1 MMKKY
6 IKGCIGTFIFV
17 LLFMVYVVPVYAAGI
32 TSIKSYICPN
42 TEDLSTYSA
51 DNCAISLQDGDY
63 DSLTEIT
70 SSDTVPEFYDQ
81 DNGKKTIIIVE
92 AQLDTNNVSNVSNY
106 NVSYQYDISK
116 LQLIYADRDL
126 TQFPVTKDRKGRI
139 TAYNWNVG
147 VVYGN
152 LGGAEVYGSGQEAP
166 ENSEVQPGII
176 KVTAGTQTA
185 GEYLLPTDDAPGPYS
200 IYLAFEVKDDAK
212 GESSIK
218 FYDAYPKKQW
228 DQLATYNSGTI
239 GDADIIADVEST
251 FTIGSSVE
259 VPAAITKL
267 EVYDNSSKSKL
278 YPFGIPGS
286 TYPATYNSDTH
297 SYDLYLPAGTSSIYI
312 HSEYSDGASVSG
324 DIGTKVLSAGT
335 ASFVITG
342 TIDGEPSVYTIT
354 YHVPNNKLTG
364 DYVNYVPNGLKSDGT
379 WVNPKVF
386 SPTTTN
392 YSIYLTPAQAASVSV
407 SATVADANGGIETK
421 FKGTTKTAKTQTTT
435 VNETLTNVQSGD
447 TYQVISYGADCFGD
461 YATAMGSCEGTT
473 YTITYKV
480 IDRTFSSISIVG
492 VEDNTTYGVNSFN
505 PATKSYTVYV
515 PASVTSVKYGA
526 IPTDSTSTGAI
537 EISSSENSK
546 ALNYGNNTITLVG
559 ETNTGDESDTYTE
572 TYTITVYRLSDD
584 ASIPV
589 ENFTSSQGTL
599 SQNGTDSVSGN
610 VTTREYDLHVA
621 SSTTSTNFTITPTDS
636 KAYLDNNTSDHGGS
650 KSWTISTTDPYT
662 VSVKS
667 ESCNPTYASI
677 PNIVCK
683 QTNIT
688 VNATQL
694 SSDTSIAGVEVRD
707 SETGSTTYPVTLTS
721 GTDDDYTVT
730 VPSTAS
736 SVFVT
741 VTPTN
746 PAIQNVSGNG
756 TVSGLGSAGSNKL
769 HTVTVTAED
778 PTVTKNYK
786 ITIHKAG
793 TDASLKSFTMT
804 DGTNPVGKWNKTF
817 TSTDN
822 AYSATVEDT
831 YTSVSMSAEATSSLA
846 KLNGTTSTNTYKI
859 TDDSFNLDTN
869 PKTYTVTV
877 YAESCMVTGDTCVQ
891 RAYTLEVTK
900 KSPISK
906 LNKITVKSS
915 DGNTTYGSVTPVDGT
930 NNYKIAVPAGVT
942 DAQIEVEKGESNE
955 TISGDGA
962 ISGLSTG
969 SNVKTVTSTSDYG
982 SEHETAYSLDVY
994 VLTDNTDITI
1004 TSSKGSLTVDSEDD
1018 SKYTLKINDTE
1029 ANTSITATAHT
1040 TAFIDTEATGN
1051 TKTATWTFTNNDPDT
1066 YTVKVFPERCKTEY
1080 NGGTACTD
1088 ADAKVYTIT
1097 RSTIS
1102 TSTKPGKIKVVNP
1115 SNPDEVYGEIDFTGT
1130 PAPTAPY
1137 KISIPADV
1145 TNVKL
1150 VVDKGDEGQT
1160 VNGEGEFNINVGT
1173 NNKPISITSE
1183 AGGTPE
1189 TYTINIYRPSSDM
1202 DLTAL
1207 TFSKGELDPAFDKDT
1222 KTYTLK
1228 ISETETSV
1236 NANATAS
1243 TNSYINNESN
1253 GNALTNDTWTFAGNN
1268 TYTLKVFPE
1277 KCKTEY
1283 NGGTACTDSDANIY
1297 TVSLQQLNN
1306 EKNITKI
1313 EVNGKEATPDG
1324 TDKYKVYLKPSDTT
1338 ATFTCTASDNAT
1350 CEGDDLTSLNDGTN
1364 NGTVR
1369 VTAEDGTHKDVT
1381 VEVYRVSNKTE
1392 ISALT
1397 FTEGALKE
1405 TIADGTYTYTG
1416 KFSDTK
1422 TTTNL
1427 TYTAKYNGFIDEE
1440 NTNENGTVTSTW
1452 SLANPVNPYTFTV
1465 KSESCKSTYSD
1476 DIKAECATQ
1485 LFTINYES
1493 IDSAATLDT
1502 ISVKDQNGTEYFT
1515 GSPAATSNTV
1525 YVPASVTQYTVSAT
1539 AENTSATVNITP
1551 NQPVTSVVDGDN
1563 PTVTITVTPP
1573 AESGASAVS
1582 YTVVVHRLSDSAD
1595 LTSLTSSVGTLKP
1608 TFASG
1613 TYNYDLEFPDD
1624 TAALTYISAT
1634 ANNNN
1639 AKLTINGDTNNKVTH
1654 QISNQPWNLTN
1665 DTYTILVES
1674 EACEYTATVAG
1685 TTCTSHTYT
1694 ITKKVLSG
1702 DTILTG
1708 LSVTSLDESTTYSLD
1723 PAFSNT
1729 ETQYKVDLP
1738 SGTTTAAIIIDPG
1751 TSGITISSQSINT
1764 GGTVAKDSS
1773 NQNKINASGLVTG
1786 DNKVTINLLAQNGV
1800 GTGSYEV
1807 TLHVKNTAKTL
1818 GLTTSV
1824 GTLTPQTG
1832 GWKLTIPNGSSA
1844 TSTTFTATIPNGAT
1858 IKMNGTDKTTTPYT
1872 DDWTFSDGGEYV
1884 IVVTPEEGDP
1894 QTYTVVCEIQGPEL
1908 SDDNSLT
1915 GLTADNGNITAVD
1928 ATNYKLEVP
1937 YGTTSSNLTAT
1948 IPSGAKINMG
1958 GNDITTSPYTA
1969 EWSSYS
1975 DGDTYDIVVTSEKG
1989 TPKTYTVTV
1998 KIGEPSTPSS
2008 STLHSI
2014 TVKKTGAD
2022 ETYTVYNPT
2031 FAPDSNTPKD
2041 YTVYV
2046 PYTTTNVDVSAVATD
2061 SNVTPV
2067 LSESNNV
2074 LLAEG
2079 DNNITIAVTSAT
2091 NSSDTTTYTLNVYRL
2106 CNNTDL
2112 GNLQV
2117 STGAL
2122 NETFNAATNSY
2133 TIFINNS
2140 YPSATVTATLPEN
2153 HTHGYINSEENTSTT
2168 FTWNFNNG
2176 ENDEFTVTVYSESC
2190 KAAYASVEGNA
2201 NQCNPKTYTIKASFF
2216 SDKITSDTFGLKLET
2231 FEGLDII
2238 ADARVDS
2245 LASDLKGEQTDNPSE
2260 YLVLYRADGVSV
2272 VPDGEIVATGM
2283 ILRLIINGTTYD
2295 ERTLVVP
2302 GDTNGDGVIDI
2313 FDLLPIVDHILDTVP
2328 LTGPYL
2334 RAADYN
2340 NADGVDI
2347 FDLLPIVDYIL
2358 GQ

>member
-1 MMKKY
+1 M
-6 IKGCIGTFIFV
+6 
-17 LLFMVYVVPVYAAGI
+17 
-32 TSIKSYICPN
+32 
-42 TEDLSTYSA
+42 
-51 DNCAISLQDGDY
+51 
-63 DSLTEIT
+63 
-70 SSDTVPEFYDQ
+70 
-81 DNGKKTIIIVE
+81 
-92 AQLDTNNVSNVSNY
+92 
-106 NVSYQYDISK
+106 
-116 LQLIYADRDL
+116 
-126 TQFPVTKDRKGRI
+126 
-139 TAYNWNVG
+139 
-147 VVYGN
+147 
-152 LGGAEVYGSGQEAP
+152 
-166 ENSEVQPGII
+166 
-176 KVTAGTQTA
+176 
-185 GEYLLPTDDAPGPYS
+185 
-200 IYLAFEVKDDAK
+200 
-212 GESSIK
+212 
-218 FYDAYPKKQW
+218 
-228 DQLATYNSGTI
+228 
-239 GDADIIADVEST
+239 
-251 FTIGSSVE
+251 
-259 VPAAITKL
+259 
-267 EVYDNSSKSKL
+267 
-278 YPFGIPGS
+278 
-286 TYPATYNSDTH
+286 
-297 SYDLYLPAGTSSIYI
+297 
-312 HSEYSDGASVSG
+312 
-324 DIGTKVLSAGT
+324 LSAGT

-364 DYVNYVPNGLKSDGT
+364 DIVNYVPTGLQSDGT
-379 WVNPKVF
+379 WVTPKSF
-386 SPTTTN
+386 SPTTTS
-392 YSIYLTPAQAASVSV
+392 YSIYLTPDQAASVSV
-407 SATVADANGGIETK
+407 SATVADTNGGLETK
-421 FKGTTKTAKTQTTT
+421 FKGATKTAKTQTRT

-480 IDRTFSSISIVG
+480 IDRTFSAISIVG
-492 VEDNTTYGVNSFN
+492 VEDNTTYGISSFN
-505 PATKSYTVYV
+505 PSTKSYTVYV

-526 IPTDSTSTGAI
+526 TPTDSTSTGGI
-537 EISSSENSK
+537 DISLSENSK

-589 ENFTSSQGTL
+589 ANFTSSQGTL
-599 SQNGTDSVSGN
+599 SQNGTDSVSGD
-610 VTTREYDLHVA
+610 VTTREYDLHIA
-621 SSTTSTNFTITPTDS
+621 SSTTTTNFTITPTDS
-636 KAYLDNNTSDHGGS
+636 KAYLDNDPTDHGGS
-650 KSWTISTTDPYT
+650 KSWTISTTNPYT

-694 SSDTSIAGVEVRD
+694 SSDTSIASVEVRD

-778 PTVTKNYK
+778 TTVTKTYK

-846 KLNGTTSTNTYKI
+846 KLNGTASTNTYKI

-915 DGNTTYGSVTPVDGT
+915 DGNTTYGSVTPVDET
-930 NNYKIAVPAGVT
+930 NNYKIAIPAGVT

-969 SNVKTVTSTSDYG
+969 SNVKTITSTSDYG

-994 VLTDNTDITI
+994 VLTDNTDVTI
-1004 TSSKGSLTVDSEDD
+1004 TSSKPTLTVDSEDD

-1029 ANTSITATAHT
+1029 VNTSITATAHT

-1051 TKTATWTFTNNDPDT
+1051 TRTDTWTFTNNDPDT
-1066 YTVKVFPERCKTEY
+1066 YTLKVFPERCKADY

-1115 SNPDEVYGEIDFTGT
+1115 SNPDEVYGEIDFTGS

-1145 TNVKL
+1145 TDVKL
-1150 VVDKGDEGQT
+1150 VVEKGDEGQT

-1207 TFSKGELDPAFDKDT
+1207 TFNKGELDPIFDKDT

-1243 TNSYINNESN
+1243 TNSYINTESN
-1253 GNALTNDTWTFAGNN
+1253 GNVLTNNTWTFAGNN

-1277 KCKTEY
+1277 KCKAEY
-1283 NGGTACTDSDANIY
+1283 NGGTPCTDSDANIY

-1369 VTAEDGTHKDVT
+1369 VTAEDGTQKDVT
-1381 VEVYRVSNKTE
+1381 IEVYRVSNKTE

-1422 TTTNL
+1422 TTTDL
-1427 TYTAKYNGFIDEE
+1427 TYTAKYNGFIDES

-1452 SLANPVNPYTFTV
+1452 SLSDPVSPYTFTV

-1476 DIKAECATQ
+1476 DIKAECTTQ
-1485 LFTINYES
+1485 LFTINYEA
-1493 IDSAATLDT
+1493 IDSAATLAT
-1502 ISVKDQNGTEYFT
+1502 LSVIDQNGTEYFT
-1515 GSPAATSNTV
+1515 GSPAANSHTV
-1525 YVPASVTQYTVSAT
+1525 YVPSSVTQYTVSAT
-1539 AENTSATVNITP
+1539 AENTSAAINISP

-1573 AESGASAVS
+1573 AESGASAVA
-1582 YTVVVHRLSDSAD
+1582 YTVVVHRLSDSAE
-1595 LTSLTSSVGTLKP
+1595 LTSLTSSLGTLKP

-1613 TYNYDLEFPDD
+1613 TYAYDLEFNDD
-1624 TAALTYISAT
+1624 TAVLTYISAT

-1639 AKLTINGDTNNKVTH
+1639 AKLTINGDTANKATH
-1654 QISNQPWNLTN
+1654 QFSNQPWNLSN
-1665 DTYTILVES
+1665 DNYTILVES

-1685 TTCTSHTYT
+1685 ATCTSHTYT

-1702 DTILTG
+1702 DTVLDG
-1708 LSVTSLDESTTYSLD
+1708 LRVTSLDESTNYSLD
-1723 PAFSNT
+1723 PTFSNT

-1738 SGTTTAAIIIDPG
+1738 NGTTTAAIIIDPG
-1751 TSGITISSQSINT
+1751 TSGITISGQSIT
-1764 GGTVAKDSS
+1764 SGGTVAKDA
-1773 NQNKINASGLVTG
+1773 NNENKINVSGLVTG

-1807 TLHVKNTAKTL
+1807 TLHVKNNAKTL
-1818 GLTTSV
+1818 GLATSV
-1824 GTLTPQTG
+1824 GTLTEQPG

-1844 TSTTFTATIPNGAT
+1844 TSTTFTATIPNGAK
-1858 IKMNGTDKTTTPYT
+1858 IKMNGTDKDTAPYT
-1872 DDWTFSDGGEYV
+1872 DDWTFSNGGEYE
-1884 IVVTPEEGDP
+1884 IIVTPEEGDP
-1894 QTYTVVCEIQGPEL
+1894 QTYTVVCEVQGPEL
-1908 SDDNSLT
+1908 SDDNSLE
-1915 GLTADNGNITAVD
+1915 GLTADNGTITAVD
-1928 ATNYKLEVP
+1928 STNYRLDVP
-1937 YGTTSSNLTAT
+1937 YGTTSTKLTAI
-1948 IPSGAKINMG
+1948 IPSGAKISMG
-1958 GNDITTSPYTA
+1958 GNEITTSPYEA
-1969 EWSSYS
+1969 NWSSYS
-1975 DGDTYDIVVTSEKG
+1975 DGDTYELIVTSEKG
-1989 TPKTYTVTV
+1989 TPRTYTVTV
-1998 KIGEPSTPSS
+1998 KIGDPVTPSS
-2008 STLHSI
+2008 STLNSI
-2014 TVKKTGAD
+2014 TVKKTGVD

-2031 FAPDSNTPKD
+2031 FTPDSSTPNE

-2061 SNVTPV
+2061 TAVTPV

-2074 LLAEG
+2074 LLVEG

-2091 NSSDTTTYTLNVYRL
+2091 DSSDTTTYTLNVYRL
-2106 CNNTDL
+2106 CNNSDL
-2112 GNLQV
+2112 GNLEV

-2122 NETFNAATNSY
+2122 NETFNANTLEY

-2140 YPSATVTATLPEN
+2140 YPNATVSATLPEN
-2153 HTHGYINSEENTSTT
+2153 HTHGYINSEENTSNT
-2168 FTWNFNNG
+2168 FTWDFNNG
-2176 ENDEFTVTVYSESC
+2176 TNTEYSITVYSESC
-2190 KAAYASVEGNA
+2190 KAAYSTVEGNG
-2201 NQCNPKTYTIKASFF
+2201 NQCNSKTYKITAEFF
-2216 SDKITSDTFGLKLET
+2216 VDKITSDAFGLKLET
-2231 FEGLDII
+2231 FESLDII
-2238 ADARVDS
+2238 ADARIGTTG
-2245 LASDLKGEQTDNPSE
+2245 ADLKGEETDNDE
-2260 YLVLYRADGVSV
+2260 KYLVLYRSDGTSI
-2272 VPDGEIVATGM
+2272 VPDSERVATGM
-2283 ILRLIINGTTYD
+2283 ILRLIVNGTVYD

-2302 GDTNGDGVIDI
+2302 GDANGDSEVDI
-2313 FDLLPIVDHILDTVP
+2313 YDLLVIVDHILEVTP
-2328 LTGPYL
+2328 LNGPYFKAGDIDDSTEDDIYDL
-2334 RAADYN
+2334 LEI
-2340 NADGVDI
+2340 VDI
-2347 FDLLPIVDYIL
+2347 IL
-2358 GQ
+2358 S